1 MSNAPASVI
10 AMEPNMEFEAQD
22 DPLQRSQADHEFDL
36 IRELVEIGVPMGWID
51 YSGFNTEYVEL

>member
-1 MSNAPASVI
+1 
-10 AMEPNMEFEAQD
+10 MEPNMEFETQD